1 MAAIYRTQVSFAS
14 DINFGSIAPRDY
26 VTVTPWF
33 RVDDPSATLDTP
45 DSIAND
51 LCKAFTDA
59 GAGRWVRANV
69 ETTAKVYIH
78 DPGSTEDGPPA
89 AVKTLFAGTT
99 LPSQGP
105 REVAVCLS
113 YYSGTN
119 VKSRRGR
126 LYLPMSVRDFAAEL
140 QGRPGTV
147 TRTAAI
153 ELGKRLA
160 TAVGGPTCS
169 WIVWSKKNQAA
180 HGVSDIWVDD
190 EWDTV
195 RSRGLRGTTRTTAHL
210 TEAP

>member
-14 DINFGSIAPRDY
+14 DINFSSITPRDY

-33 RVDDPSATLDTP
+33 RVPDPSATLDTP
-45 DSIAND
+45 DAIADN
-51 LCKAFTDA
+51 LVHAFTDT
-59 GAGRWVRANV
+59 GSGRWVRANV

-78 DPGSTEDGPPA
+78 DPGSTEDGPPVA
-89 AVKTLFAGTT
+89 TKTLFPSTS

-113 YYSGTN
+113 YYSVTN
-119 VKSRRGR
+119 RPGRRGR

-140 QGRPGTV
+140 QSRPGTV
-147 TRTAAI
+147 TRNAAV

-160 TAVGGPTCS
+160 TAVGGPLCD
-169 WIVWSKKNQAA
+169 WILWSKKDQTA
-180 HGVSDIWVDD
+180 HGVTDIWVDD

-195 RSRGLRGTTRTTAHL
+195 RSRGLRATTRTTAHL